1 MCGIFYLHTF
11 TAYLPFVNLILNVF
25 FMSDQHTPYILP
37 HIQLP
42 EITVKGIVLGAVLSA
57 ILSAANAYLGL
68 FAGMTVSAS
77 IPASVISMAVLRMF
91 RQSNILENN
100 GVQTAASSGESL
112 AAGVIFTFPALV
124 LMQYW
129 TQFNY
134 WETTLISLCG
144 GLLGVF
150 FTIPLRRALIV
161 KQQLQFPEGVATA
174 EVLKTGTAGGKS
186 LKFLVWG
193 SVAGAVVKLCEAGF
207 YLWGGVFEKA
217 TLLQQKA
224 YLYFGINLSPA
235 LVAVGYIVRIR
246 IAVLVF
252 LGGVIS
258 WWLAIPAYI
267 AKNGAPAGANA
278 LELGNNLWSAEIR
291 YLGAGAMLIGG
302 IWALLSIRKSLSS
315 ALTEGIAAFRQTQT
329 PQETLRTER
338 DIPMPYILL
347 TIAVLLIPVFII
359 YYYEIGQFSVSIFMA
374 VVMVLAG
381 FLFSAVAGYMA
392 GLVGS
397 SNNPISGVT
406 IATLLTAS
414 LLLLLLLGSGSAKGP
429 AAAVLIGA
437 VVCCAAAMSG
447 DNMQDLK
454 SGYILGATPVKQQ
467 IMQVVGVAA
476 AAVVLAPVLTLL
488 HTAYGFGPQTPQ
500 HPHALAAPQATLMQ
514 SVAEGVFGGTLPWVM
529 IGVGILLGAA
539 IIFADT
545 VQERRGSSFR
555 LPVLAVAVG
564 AYLPFELDSAIM
576 LGGLISWLAQR
587 QLQKQNNAANAL
599 PDEGN
604 QAGLLFASGLITG
617 EALIGIALAVPVAI
631 SGSTDV
637 LALLKTPMGSWV
649 GAVALAAICTG
660 LYMAAVKKETP
671 V

>member
-1 MCGIFYLHTF
+1 
-11 TAYLPFVNLILNVF
+11 
-25 FMSDQHTPYILP
+25 MSDQHRPYILP

-42 EITVKGIVLGAVLSA
+42 EITIKGIVLGVVLSA

-100 GVQTAASSGESL
+100 GVQTAASSGEAL

-129 TQFNY
+129 TAFNY

-193 SVAGAVVKLCEAGF
+193 SIAGAVVKLCEAGF
-207 YLWGGVFEKA
+207 QLWGGVFEKA
-217 TLLQQKA
+217 ALLQQKVF
-224 YLYFGINLSPA
+224 LYFGINLSPA

-267 AKNGAPAGANA
+267 AKNGAPADANA

-302 IWALLSIRKSLSS
+302 IWALISIRQALSS

-347 TIAVLLIPVFII
+347 TIAVLLVPIFII
-359 YYYEIGQFSVSIFMA
+359 YYYEIEQFTVSAFMA

-406 IATLLTAS
+406 IATLLTAA
-414 LLLLLLLGSGSAKGP
+414 LLLLLLLGTGSAKGP
-429 AAAVLIGA
+429 AAAILIGA
-437 VVCCAAAMSG
+437 VVCCAAAIAG

-467 IMQVVGVAA
+467 IMQIVGVAA
-476 AAVVLAPVLTLL
+476 AAFVLAPILTLL
-488 HTAYGFGPQTPQ
+488 NTAYGFGPQTAQ
-500 HPHALAAPQATLMQ
+500 HPKALAAPQATLMQ
-514 SVAEGVFGGTLPWVM
+514 SVAEGVFGGSLPWVM
-529 IGVGILLGAA
+529 IGAGILLGAA
-539 IIFADT
+539 VIFADV
-545 VQERRGSSFR
+545 VQERRGASFR

-576 LGGLISWLAQR
+576 LGGLIAWLSER
-587 QLQKQNNAANAL
+587 QVQKQNKNNTT
-599 PDEGN
+599 PEEGN
-604 QAGLLFASGLITG
+604 QTGLLFASGLITG
-617 EALIGIALAVPVAI
+617 EALVGIALAVPVAL

-637 LALLKTPMGSWV
+637 LALLSTPLGSWV
-649 GAVALAAICTG
+649 GAAALAAVCAG
-660 LYMAAVKKETP
+660 LYMAAVKKEAS

>member
-1 MCGIFYLHTF
+1 
-11 TAYLPFVNLILNVF
+11 
-25 FMSDQHTPYILP
+25 MSNQQQPYILP

-186 LKFLVWG
+186 LRFLVFG
-193 SVAGAVVKLCEAGF
+193 SISGALLKLCEAGF
-207 YLWGGVFEKA
+207 HLWGGVFEKA
-217 TLLQQKA
+217 ALLQQKA
-224 YLYFGINLSPA
+224 YVYFGINLSPA

-267 AKNGAPAGANA
+267 AKNGSPEGVTA
-278 LELGNNLWSAEIR
+278 LELGNNIWSAEIR

-302 IWALLSIRKSLSS
+302 VWALLGIRKSLSS
-315 ALTEGIAAFRQTQT
+315 ALTEGIAAFRQ
-329 PQETLRTER
+329 PNNKETLRTER
-338 DIPMPYILL
+338 DIPMPIILL
-347 TIAVLLIPVFII
+347 TIAGLLVPIFII
-359 YYYEIGQFSVSIFMA
+359 YYYEIGQLPVSLFMA
-374 VVMVLAG
+374 VVMALAG

-406 IATLLTAS
+406 IATLLVAS
-414 LLLLLLLGSGSAKGP
+414 VLLLLFLGSGSAKGP

-467 IMQVVGVAA
+467 IMQIVGVAA
-476 AAVVLAPVLTLL
+476 AAFVLAPVLTLL
-488 HTAYGFGPQTPQ
+488 HTAYGFGPQTAQ

-514 SVAEGVFGGTLPWVM
+514 SVAEGVFGGTLPWAM
-529 IGVGILLGAA
+529 IVGGIVLGAV
-539 IIFADT
+539 IIFADA

-576 LGGLISWLAQR
+576 LGGLISWLAER
-587 QLQKQNNAANAL
+587 QPQQQNHTTGRVQ
-599 PDEGN
+599 EGN

-617 EALIGIALAVPVAI
+617 EALVGIALAVPVAL
-631 SGSTDV
+631 SGSTNV
-637 LALLKTPMGSWV
+637 LALLQNPLGSWV
-649 GAVALAAICTG
+649 GAVALAAVCAG
-660 LYMAAVKKETP
+660 LYVAAVKKEDT